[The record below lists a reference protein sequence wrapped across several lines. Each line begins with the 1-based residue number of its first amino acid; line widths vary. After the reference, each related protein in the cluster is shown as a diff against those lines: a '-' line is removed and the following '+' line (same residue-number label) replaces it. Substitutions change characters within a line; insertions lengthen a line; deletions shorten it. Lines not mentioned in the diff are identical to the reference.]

1 MISVLVTLFVLALLV
16 LMALAG
22 YRDGLFFSTYA
33 LVRNLVAFL
42 CAMTFSDLLA
52 GVFAA
57 IISDDPMAWGY
68 FVVVSFALI
77 FGAVFLLGRWL
88 KMTYTIPHVPAL
100 SLVDRIAGPVAG
112 AMNAVL
118 VTGTV
123 LIFVSMLP
131 FAKYLPNDLGRA
143 TVRVRALDTGVAMLH
158 VFDYVQH
165 RMGGNR
171 HFILEPETI
180 VTDVDRDGRA
190 DEGVDF
196 IDDVNGNG
204 TWDRGWLWQY
214 RTSCEIMP
222 EDLPPKFEEEF

>member
-1 MISVLVTLFVLALLV
+1 MISVLATLFVLALLV

-42 CAMTFSDLLA
+42 CAMTFSDMLA

-57 IISDDPMAWGY
+57 IISDNPMAWGY

-88 KMTYTIPHVPAL
+88 KMTYTIPHVPAI
-100 SLVDRIAGPVAG
+100 SLVDRIAGPIVG

-118 VTGTV
+118 VTGAV
-123 LIFVSMLP
+123 LIFGSMLP
-131 FAKYLPNDLGRA
+131 FPKYLPNDLGRA

-171 HFILEPETI
+171 HFMLEPEAI
-180 VTDVDRDGRA
+180 QTDANGNGRA
-190 DEGVDF
+190 DPGDEFVDL
-196 IDDVNGNG
+196 NGNDQ
-204 TWDRGWLWQY
+204 WDHGRLWRY

-222 EDLPPKFEEEF
+222 EDLPPEFEEEF